1 MYLLDHL
8 IWYLL
13 TETFPISRVIFS
25 DEKLLKSTA
34 LVVDETMLSPKIMKI
49 SLKQLREYNP
59 TQALI

>member
-13 TETFPISRVIFS
+13 TETFPIFRVIFS